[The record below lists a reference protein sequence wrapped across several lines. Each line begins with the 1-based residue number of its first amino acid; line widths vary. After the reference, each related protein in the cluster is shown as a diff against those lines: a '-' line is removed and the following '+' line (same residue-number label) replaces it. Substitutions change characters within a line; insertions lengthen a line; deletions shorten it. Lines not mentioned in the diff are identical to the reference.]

1 VEQEEGQEREELV
14 CAVCQRRFLVLT
26 AKGTSRTH
34 TRWDVPQSS
43 WHRVRQIR
51 MDIQALE
58 AERNRE
64 LDRLEEECDSDLVT
78 LQTATREVE
87 LG

>member
-1 VEQEEGQEREELV
+1 
-14 CAVCQRRFLVLT
+14 
-26 AKGTSRTH
+26 
-34 TRWDVPQSS
+34 
-43 WHRVRQIR
+43 